1 MSEKKRLLIVDG
13 NSILNRAYYGIRP
26 LSAPDGTPTNAVY
39 GFLNILLKYLEE
51 ETPDYLGVAF
61 DLKAPTFRHK
71 MFDDYKAQRK
81 PAPDDFIVQIPIM
94 KEVLSAMD
102 CKCIELEGY
111 EADDIIGTVSK
122 ICDENDVSC
131 SILTGDK
138 DDLQLSSDNTVVKL
152 VVTRMGN
159 TTTTPYD
166 YNAVIEKFGVTPS
179 ECIDVKGLAGDPSD
193 NIPGVKGVGEKTA
206 VSLIEKYQSIENIY
220 DKIDEIEVTN
230 SVRTKLKNDK
240 DMAFL
245 SKKLATII
253 RDVPI
258 DFKFEDYKFEEPD
271 EKKLSEIF
279 IRLNFKSFLKRL
291 NLKGVAEDER
301 VIETISSDCEKI
313 DIIGAEIM
321 LKDADSVYYYL
332 NSGMDKM
339 YFSKD
344 GKKVCCCTCDDN
356 FLKSFFEN
364 ERISKLG
371 YDIKNDIIRLNDK
384 NIKFNG
390 IGFDVLIAAYINN
403 PTRTKYDLDILCFD
417 YLGMNMPS
425 SNIEEDGQISMD
437 LGNEDSNDDAG
448 VLAAIIKLKNF
459 FEADIKKNE
468 QEDLYYKI
476 ELPLVEVL
484 ADMQITGMYVDKSE
498 LEKFGNML
506 KSRIEVLTSE
516 IYDYAGEEFNINS
529 PKQLGNILFE
539 KLSLPHGKKT
549 KSGYSTNI
557 DVLNKLMGEH
567 PIIED
572 IMEYRTLTKLN
583 STYVDSLISIINPV
597 TGRIHSS
604 FNQTVTATGRISSTE
619 PNLQNIPVRT
629 DIGRE
634 IRKMF
639 TAEGDNRV
647 LVDADYSQI
656 ELRVLADI
664 SGDENMCGA
673 FRNNIDI
680 HRQTAS
686 QVFDV
691 PLDEVDSTM
700 RFRAKAVNFGIVCAI
715 GAFSLAQDLK
725 ISRKEADQYIKH
737 YLEHYPKVDEYMKN
751 IVEKAKEDGYV
762 TTMYNRR
769 RYLPELKASNK
780 ITQAFGERVAMN
792 APIQGTAADIIKIAM
807 VNVYNRLKREGLKS
821 KLVLQVH
828 DELIVEAVSDEKE
841 AVERV
846 VREEMQNA
854 AKLKVPLIVDLN
866 VGHSWYDTK

>member
-13 NSILNRAYYGIRP
+13 NSILNRAYYVILP

-700 RFRAKAVNFGIVCAI
+700 RFRAKAVNFGIVYGI

>member
-700 RFRAKAVNFGIVCAI
+700 RFRAKAVNFGIVYGI

-725 ISRKEADQYIKH
+725 ISRKEAYQYIKH

>member
-516 IYDYAGEEFNINS
+516 IYDYVGEEFNINS

-700 RFRAKAVNFGIVCAI
+700 RFRAKAVNFGIVYGI

>member
-245 SKKLATII
+245 CKKLATII

-700 RFRAKAVNFGIVCAI
+700 RFRAKAVNFGIVYGI